1 MKLLRNILTVLLL
14 CAFPL
19 MGTAAGKRPEQPDEN
34 TRQRFLYYFYE
45 AQRLFHKTDYQTAY
59 QLIEFCYRL
68 CPEDPAVNQ
77 YMGDFFMGFKRPDL
91 ALPFY
96 ETSYRND
103 PESETI
109 LNRLEQTYY
118 YTRNTKKALHIQD
131 LIDKRDGY
139 DMYSAMQRYRIYA
152 SVGDVKNARKEA
164 EKYLKLDSE
173 NLQFLLLRLQT
184 LEVMK
189 TPKKTMEEAY
199 QKVLSMDP
207 ENVTVMNNYAYFLAT
222 HKGDLK
228 IAEDLS
234 RYAIRL
240 EPDNPVFLD
249 TYAWILY
256 LRGENLLAQMYIR
269 QALHGYNEQTIPD
282 EVLQHYK
289 IIMNTK

>member
-1 MKLLRNILTVLLL
+1 MKPIRNILTVFLL
-14 CAFPL
+14 CVLPAVV
-19 MGTAAGKRPEQPDEN
+19 TAAGKRPVKPDEN

-45 AQRLFHKTDYQTAY
+45 ANRLFHKADYQSAY

-68 CPEDPAVNQ
+68 CPEDPAVNR
-77 YMGDFFMGFKRPDL
+77 YMGDFFIGFKRPDL

-103 PESETI
+103 PESEII
-109 LNRLEQTYY
+109 LERLEQSYFF
-118 YTRNTKKALHIQD
+118 TRNTKKALHIQD

-152 SVGDVKNARKEA
+152 SAGDVKNARKEA
-164 EKYLKLDSE
+164 ERYLSYDPD
-173 NLQFLLLRLQT
+173 NLQFLLLRLQA

-199 QKVLSMDP
+199 QQVLSMDS

-228 IAEDLS
+228 VAEDLS
-234 RYAIRL
+234 RYAVRS

-256 LRGENLLAQMYIR
+256 LRGESQLAQMYIR
-269 QALHGYNEQTIPD
+269 QALHGYNEQTIPG

-289 IIMNTK
+289 TIMNTR